1 MQSLA
6 GLSPHFYISFR
17 IFSKAPSRL
26 QIPLLNLYPASQH
39 SPSAQAV
46 FIITPLHR
54 AKLFTF
60 FFFFSQ
66 QGELRTEG
74 CSSAW
79 VELTLFFFFCL
90 KGASFQRKSLSRSQ
104 SFSRMHCAPPHH
116 IRGGGPH
123 KKSLEGET
131 RKDGGKESP
140 SILVSQHDKFLLFL
154 L

>member
-79 VELTLFFFFCL
+79 VELTLFFFFS
-90 KGASFQRKSLSRSQ
+90 ASSVLPF
-104 SFSRMHCAPPHH
+104 
-116 IRGGGPH
+116 
-123 KKSLEGET
+123 
-131 RKDGGKESP
+131 KESH
-140 SILVSQHDKFLLFL
+140 SVALRASHGCTVRLRITSEVEGLIRKA
-154 L
+154 